1 MKNIELLKK
10 LEKHKALDNY
20 NIKIQAIDNLKN
32 ERLLSKSIV
41 GFYREI
47 GLLEVGSKSDYLIV
61 DIFEPVFYHECDY
74 FDSDTDHVFFDW
86 EEKHL
91 LKNTLILGI
100 DVHGIFIG
108 YDITDKTK
116 SIVLSVDDATNQDC
130 DKSSLV
136 SYVQSILAADEKY
149 KNFIV

>member
-47 GLLEVGSKSDYLIV
+47 GLLEIGSKSDYLVI

-74 FDSDTDHVFFDW
+74 FESGTEALFFDG

-91 LKNTLILGI
+91 LKNILILGV
-100 DVHGIFIG
+100 DVYGTLIG
-108 YDITDKTK
+108 YDITAKTEN
-116 SIVLSVDDATNQDC
+116 IVVSCEDVTNEGY
-130 DKSSLV
+130 DKSSIS
-136 SYVQSILAADEKY
+136 SYVESILTAD
-149 KNFIV
+149 